1 MFIVSI
7 IFFYT
12 LPASLIFLQGIGLE
26 RLSMNAR
33 STRVVVPFILRDG
46 AVMLISASLSWLLE
60 FSILLPLDIVS
71 ITPIAALIIVYLCDL
86 AVHRIFFKHSESRLI
101 RERLF
106 SGGTVIFALYQAFTY
121 IELIAIL
128 VSALVS
134 MLVWS
139 FMLCAVKRRVEE
151 SNVSSQW
158 KNAPLLLIS
167 MGLIALALYAWDVAW
182 LTPALL

>member
-33 STRVVVPFILRDG
+33 STRAVIPFILRDG
-46 AVMLISASLSWLLE
+46 AVILISASLSWLLE

-139 FMLCAVKRRVEE
+139 FVLCAVKRRVEE

>member
-33 STRVVVPFILRDG
+33 STRVVIPFILRDG

>member
-33 STRVVVPFILRDG
+33 STRVVIPFILRDG

-106 SGGTVIFALYQAFTY
+106 SGGTVVFALYQERLSKYAC
-121 IELIAIL
+121 L
-128 VSALVS
+128 VVYTLRCQTEGRGKQCQRAMEKCPTITNQYGVDCISAL
-134 MLVWS
+134 
-139 FMLCAVKRRVEE
+139 C
-151 SNVSSQW
+151 
-158 KNAPLLLIS
+158 
-167 MGLIALALYAWDVAW
+167 MGRCMANTGTSVTYG
-182 LTPALL
+182 TG

>member
-1 MFIVSI
+1 MFIVSV

-12 LPASLIFLQGIGLE
+12 FPASIIFLQGIGLE

-33 STRVVVPFILRDG
+33 STRVIIPFILRDG
-46 AVMLISASLSWLLE
+46 VVILISASISWLLE
-60 FSILLPLDIVS
+60 FYILLPIGIVVV
-71 ITPIAALIIVYLCDL
+71 TPLVALILVYLCDL
-86 AVHRIFFKHSESRLI
+86 ILHRMLFRQRKTRLI

-106 SGGTVIFALYQAFTY
+106 SGGIVLFTLYEACTY
-121 IELIAIL
+121 TELIAIL
-128 VSALVS
+128 ASALVS

-139 FMLCAVKRRVEE
+139 FVLCAVKRRVEE
-151 SNVSSQW
+151 SNVSTQW

-167 MGLIALALYAWDVAW
+167 MGMVALTLYAWDIAW

>member
-1 MFIVSI
+1 MFIASL

-33 STRVVVPFILRDG
+33 STRAVIPFILRG
-46 AVMLISASLSWLLE
+46 GSLMVASASISRLLE
-60 FSILLPLDIVS
+60 YYILEPLGIIS
-71 ITPIAALIIVYLCDL
+71 LTPVIALITVYLCDL
-86 AVHRIFFKHSESRLI
+86 ALHRIFFRRMESQLI

-106 SGGTVIFALYQAFTY
+106 SGGIVIFALYQAFTY

-128 VSALVS
+128 LSALTS

-139 FMLCAVKRRVEE
+139 FILCAVKRRVEE
-151 SNVSSQW
+151 SNVSAQW
-158 KNAPLLLIS
+158 KNGPLLLIS
-167 MGLIALALYAWDVAW
+167 MGLIALALYAWDIAW
-182 LTPALL
+182 LMPASL

>member
-33 STRVVVPFILRDG
+33 STRVVIPFILRDG

-60 FSILLPLDIVS
+60 FSSLLPLDIVS

>member
-1 MFIVSI
+1 MFIASL

-12 LPASLIFLQGIGLE
+12 FPASLVFLHGIGLE

-33 STRVVVPFILRDG
+33 STRAVIPFILRDG
-46 AVMLISASLSWLLE
+46 AVILISASLSWLLE

-86 AVHRIFFKHSESRLI
+86 TVHRIFFKHSESRLI

-106 SGGTVIFALYQAFTY
+106 SGGIVIFALYQAFTY

-139 FMLCAVKRRVEE
+139 FVLCAVKRRVEE

>member
-1 MFIVSI
+1 MFIASL

-12 LPASLIFLQGIGLE
+12 FPASLVFLHGIGLE

-33 STRVVVPFILRDG
+33 STCAVIPFILRDG

>member
-1 MFIVSI
+1 MFIASL

-12 LPASLIFLQGIGLE
+12 FPASLIFLHGIGLE

-33 STRVVVPFILRDG
+33 STRVIISFILRDG
-46 AVMLISASLSWLLE
+46 AIMLIAASLSWLLE
-60 FSILLPLDIVS
+60 FSLLLPLDIVS
-71 ITPIAALIIVYLCDL
+71 ITPVVALIIVYLCDL
-86 AVHRIFFKHSESRLI
+86 VLYRILLKRTESRLI

-121 IELIAIL
+121 IELIAIVL
-128 VSALVS
+128 SALAS

-139 FMLCAVKRRVEE
+139 FILCAVKRRVEE
-151 SNVSSQW
+151 SNVSAQW

-167 MGLIALALYAWDVAW
+167 MGLIALALYAWDIAW

>member
-1 MFIVSI
+1 MFIASI

-33 STRVVVPFILRDG
+33 STRVVIPFILRDG

-139 FMLCAVKRRVEE
+139 FVLCAVRRRVEE
-151 SNVSSQW
+151 SNG
-158 KNAPLLLIS
+158 KMPH
-167 MGLIALALYAWDVAW
+167 YY
-182 LTPALL
+182 